1 MHKISIKRL
10 KIFAYHGLY
19 KTERENGQIFCV
31 SLDYVPEKK
40 DSLNDNINNT
50 TDYMDII
57 SALKLLFVEKK
68 YKLME
73 ELSEYLCIEL
83 MKKYSL
89 IYVNITIEKSAKFL
103 NEDLEKVKVNFEI
116 KNA

>member
-10 KIFAYHGLY
+10 KIFAYHGVY
-19 KTERENGQIFCV
+19 EIERENGQFFYL
-31 SLDYVPEKK
+31 SLDYIPEKK

-50 TDYMDII
+50 IDYMDVI
-57 SALKLLFVEKK
+57 STLKLLFIEKK

-73 ELSEYLCIEL
+73 RLSEYLCVEL
-83 MKKYSL
+83 IKKYNL
-89 IYVNITIEKSAKFL
+89 KYVNMTIEKSAKFL

>member
-1 MHKISIKRL
+1 
-10 KIFAYHGLY
+10 
-19 KTERENGQIFCV
+19 
-31 SLDYVPEKK
+31 
-40 DSLNDNINNT
+40 
-50 TDYMDII
+50 MDIN

-103 NEDLEKVKVNFEI
+103 NEDLEKIKVNFEI
-116 KNA
+116 KDA